1 MVTYCPAVVRP
12 MRWQDPEPEELCSN
26 EVEEEGQ
33 YCPQHEEQDDYNPW
47 GDD

>member
-1 MVTYCPAVVRP
+1 MY
-12 MRWQDPEPEELCSN
+12 QDPEPAEYCETA
-26 EVEEEGQ
+26 VEEEGQ